1 MKIPCEQNVETLTV
15 EAHDS
20 QSKQCTLSC

>member
-1 MKIPCEQNVETLTV
+1 MKTPCEQNVETLTV

-20 QSKQCTLSC
+20 QSKECTLNC